1 MRIQDILI
9 KPVVTEKALNGNA
22 QNVYV
27 FQVAKDASKHQV
39 KQVVEKI
46 FKVEVARITST
57 TKKGKTRRVGR
68 KMRTTQLPDVKKMY
82 ITLKKGSIS
91 IVPSATQ

>member
-9 KPVVTEKALNGNA
+9 KPVVTEKALAGNGKNI
-22 QNVYV
+22 YV
-27 FQVAKDASKHQV
+27 FQVAKEATKHQV
-39 KQVVEKI
+39 REVVEKI
-46 FKVEVARITST
+46 FKVEVASITST

-68 KMRTTQLPDVKKMY
+68 RLRSTQLPDVKKMY

-91 IVPSATQ
+91 IVPSSTQ

>member
-1 MRIQDILI
+1 MRIQDVLI
-9 KPVVTEKALNGNA
+9 KPVVTEKALGRNA

-27 FQVAKDASKHQV
+27 FQVAKEATKHQV
-39 KQVVEKI
+39 KEVVEKI
-46 FKVEVARITST
+46 FKVEVSRITST

-68 KMRTTQLPDVKKMY
+68 RLKTTQLPDVKKMY

-91 IVPSATQ
+91 IVPSSTQ